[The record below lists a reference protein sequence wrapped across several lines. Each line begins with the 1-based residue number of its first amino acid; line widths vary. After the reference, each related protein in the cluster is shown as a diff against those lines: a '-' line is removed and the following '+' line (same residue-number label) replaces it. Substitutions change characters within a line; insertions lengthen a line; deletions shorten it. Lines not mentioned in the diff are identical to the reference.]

1 MFDTD
6 LELNIEQELSEIPPE
21 YQDAFR
27 QAIERELTDTEQN
40 RTDTDILN
48 YLRQRRDDFK
58 RGGFIRPDGRPGMVA
73 LNPDTMYEQALPELA
88 QSSMGEPDNTAER
101 RRTLIK
107 IGVFVGVA
115 LVFLFFVFR
124 GRAQREGEQEA
135 TTEGTPVAEVA
146 GEGTPAA
153 GTAAPT
159 PPLPEITGV
168 DDSLQTIGSLGGA
181 LTIGRPSA
189 IEIHYGSNG
198 HYGRTEETIALAID
212 PSKPTPKGEL
222 RYNEV
227 TMLSDNP
234 VAVWLFGTVLNYA
247 IGIPDSM
254 VRNLEPGDRI
264 TLNTDTGAALRFI
277 VAETGQGANYEAG
290 RLLSQNRLGL
300 TLFALPANAEDEVA
314 FAFANYDVASEEGQG
329 QVVYEVGDTFA
340 LSAGRELQV
349 STVQFSNEVDG
360 SVRIVIEGITSNP
373 SADSELAPSSLGGQ
387 VPDDSQ
393 SIMLSLTSSNE
404 QTTAVP
410 LTPDEDG
417 AWQSSYTMP
426 GSVTGLPLFAEF
438 RALPGNAG
446 GDLAAVQ
453 LGEVPRLTEQL
464 EVEITGAW
472 WDVDRE
478 QAMMAISIHNPGEG
492 EIYLGPEFIQIP
504 ERSEVTPEGGD
515 AYEGTWQVIPRLPI
529 LINPGETMGITVS
542 FLPQSA
548 SMRLQIGADLWEVAD
563 IPAQ

>member
-1 MFDTD
+1 MFDYD

-27 QAIERELTDTEQN
+27 QAIERELADTEQN

-88 QSSMGEPDNTAER
+88 QSSLSEPDDTAER

-115 LVFLFFVFR
+115 LLFLFFVFR

-135 TTEGTPVAEVA
+135 TAEGTPVAEVA
-146 GEGTPAA
+146 GEGTPTA

-189 IEIHYGSNG
+189 IELHYS
-198 HYGRTEETIALAID
+198 RTEETIALAID
-212 PSKPTPKGEL
+212 PSKPTPKGEM
-222 RYNEV
+222 RYSEA

-264 TLNTDTGAALRFI
+264 TLSTDTGASLRFV

-300 TLFALPANAEDEVA
+300 TLFALPAVAEDDVS

-329 QVVYEVGDTFA
+329 QVAYEIGDNFA
-340 LSAGRELQV
+340 LSAGGELQV
-349 STVQFSNEVDG
+349 SAVKFSHTVDG
-360 SVRIVIEGITSNP
+360 SIRIVVKGATNN
-373 SADSELAPSSLGGQ
+373 L
-387 VPDDSQ
+387 DDSQ
-393 SIMLSLTSSNE
+393 SVMLSLTSSNE

-410 LTPDEDG
+410 LAPDEDG
-417 AWQSSYTMP
+417 AWQAAFSLPDTMT
-426 GSVTGLPLFAEF
+426 SLLLLAEF
-438 RALPGNAG
+438 RVLPGG
-446 GDLAAVQ
+446 SLAVVQ
-453 LGEVPRLTEQL
+453 LGEVPRLIEQL
-464 EVEITGAW
+464 QVEITGAW
-472 WDVDRE
+472 WDRE
-478 QAMMAISIHNPGEG
+478 PEQITMMLSVHNSGE
-492 EIYLGPEFIQIP
+492 EAVYLGSEFIQIP
-504 ERSEVTPEGGD
+504 ERYDVTSEGGD
-515 AYEGTWQVIPRLPI
+515 AYEVIMQVTPRLPA
-529 LINPGETMGITVS
+529 LIEPGKTLGLTVT
-542 FLPQSA
+542 FPWHA
-548 SMRLQIGADLWEVAD
+548 PTVRLQIGADLWEMAN
-563 IPAQ
+563 IPTQ

>member
-1 MFDTD
+1 MFDYD

-27 QAIERELTDTEQN
+27 QAIERELADTEQN

-58 RGGFIRPDGRPGMVA
+58 RGGFIRPDGRPGLVA

-88 QSSMGEPDNTAER
+88 QSSLGEPDNTAER

-107 IGVFVGVA
+107 IGIFVGVA

-135 TTEGTPVAEVA
+135 TAEGTPVAEVA
-146 GEGTPAA
+146 GEGTPV
-153 GTAAPT
+153 PT
-159 PPLPEITGV
+159 PPLPEITGA
-168 DDSLQTIGSLGGA
+168 DDSLQTIGGLGGA

-189 IEIHYGSNG
+189 IEL

-212 PSKPTPKGEL
+212 PSKPTPRGEL
-222 RYNEV
+222 RFSEA

-264 TLNTDTGAALRFI
+264 TLSTDTGASLSFV
-277 VAETGQGANYEAG
+277 VAETGQRANYEAG

-300 TLFALPANAEDEVA
+300 TLFALPAVAEDNVS

-329 QVVYEVGDTFA
+329 QVVYEVGDNFA
-340 LSAGRELQV
+340 LSAGGELQV
-349 STVQFSNEVDG
+349 STVQFSYTADG
-360 SVRIVIEGITSNP
+360 SIRIVIEGTTTNP
-373 SADSELAPSSLGGQ
+373 STDSEQAL
-387 VPDDSQ
+387 DNSQ
-393 SIMLSLTSSNE
+393 SVMLSLTSSNE

-417 AWQSSYTMP
+417 VWQAAFSLPDT
-426 GSVTGLPLFAEF
+426 VTSLPLLAEF
-438 RALPGNAG
+438 RVLPGG
-446 GDLAAVQ
+446 SLAVVR
-453 LGEVPRLTEQL
+453 LGEVPRLIEQL
-464 EVEITGAW
+464 QIEITGAW
-472 WDVDRE
+472 WNGERE
-478 QAMMAISIHNPGEG
+478 QAVMAISIHNPGEG
-492 EIYLGPEFIQIP
+492 AVYLGPEFIQIP
-504 ERSEVTPEGGD
+504 TEGGD
-515 AYEGTWQVIPRLPI
+515 AYEGTWQVTPRLPI
-529 LINPGETMGITVS
+529 LINPGETMGLALS

-563 IPAQ
+563 IPLGIPLE

>member
-1 MFDTD
+1 MFDYD
-6 LELNIEQELSEIPPE
+6 LELNIEQELSEIPHE

-27 QAIERELTDTEQN
+27 QALARELADTEQN

-48 YLRQRRDDFK
+48 YLRSRRDDFK

-73 LNPDTMYEQALPELA
+73 LNPETMYEQALPELV
-88 QSSMGEPDNTAER
+88 QSSLGEPDNTAER

-107 IGVFVGVA
+107 IGVFVAVV

-135 TTEGTPVAEVA
+135 AAEGTPVAEVA
-146 GEGTPAA
+146 GEGTPTA

-189 IEIHYGSNG
+189 IEL

-212 PSKPTPKGEL
+212 PSKPTPKGEM
-222 RYNEV
+222 RYSEA

-254 VRNLEPGDRI
+254 VRNLEPGDRV
-264 TLNTDTGAALRFI
+264 TLSADTGSSLRFV

-300 TLFALPANAEDEVA
+300 TLFALPAITEDDVA

-329 QVVYEVGDTFA
+329 QVVYKVGDSFA
-340 LSAGRELQV
+340 LSSGEELQV
-349 STVQFSNEVDG
+349 STVQFSNAADG
-360 SVRIVIEGITSNP
+360 SIRIVIEGTTNNP
-373 SADSELAPSSLGGQ
+373 STDSELAQSLSRGQ
-387 VPDDSQ
+387 VLDDSQ
-393 SIMLSLTSSNE
+393 SVMLSLASSNE

-417 AWQSSYTMP
+417 VWQAAFSLPDT
-426 GSVTGLPLFAEF
+426 VTNVPLLAEF
-438 RALPGNAG
+438 RVLPGG
-446 GDLAAVQ
+446 SLAVVR
-453 LGEVPRLTEQL
+453 LGEVPRLIEQL
-464 EVEITGAW
+464 QIEITGAW
-472 WDVDRE
+472 WDGERE
-478 QAMMAISIHNPGEG
+478 LAVMTISIHNPGEG
-492 EIYLGPEFIQIP
+492 EFYLGPEFIQIP
-504 ERSEVTPEGGD
+504 ERYEVTPEGGD
-515 AYEGTWQVIPRLPI
+515 AYEGTWQVTPHLPI
-529 LINPGETMGITVS
+529 LINPGETMGMTVS

-548 SMRLQIGADLWEVAD
+548 SMRLQIGADLWEVAG
-563 IPAQ
+563 IPLDSLSE

>member
-1 MFDTD
+1 MFDYD

-27 QAIERELTDTEQN
+27 QALARELADTEQN

-48 YLRQRRDDFK
+48 YLRSRRDDFK

-73 LNPDTMYEQALPELA
+73 LNPETMYEQALPELV
-88 QSSMGEPDNTAER
+88 QSSLGEPDNTAER

-107 IGVFVGVA
+107 IGVFVAVV

-135 TTEGTPVAEVA
+135 AAEGTPVVEVA
-146 GEGTPAA
+146 GEGTPV
-153 GTAAPT
+153 PT

-189 IEIHYGSNG
+189 IEL

-212 PSKPTPKGEL
+212 PSKPTPKGEM
-222 RYNEV
+222 RYSEA

-264 TLNTDTGAALRFI
+264 TLNTDTGASLRFV

-300 TLFALPANAEDEVA
+300 TLFALPAIAEDNVS
-314 FAFANYDVASEEGQG
+314 FTFANYDVANEEGQG
-329 QVVYEVGDTFA
+329 QVVYGVGDNFA
-340 LSAGRELQV
+340 LSAGGELQV
-349 STVQFSNEVDG
+349 SVVQFSNTVDG
-360 SVRIVIEGITSNP
+360 SIRIVIEGTTNNP
-373 SADSELAPSSLGGQ
+373 STDSELAPSLSRGQ
-387 VPDDSQ
+387 VLDDSQ
-393 SIMLSLTSSNE
+393 SVMLSLASSNE

-417 AWQSSYTMP
+417 VWQAAFSLPDT
-426 GSVTGLPLFAEF
+426 VTNVPLLAEF
-438 RALPGNAG
+438 RVLPGG
-446 GDLAAVQ
+446 SLAVVR
-453 LGEVPRLTEQL
+453 LGEVPRLIEQL
-464 EVEITGAW
+464 QIEITGAW
-472 WDVDRE
+472 WDRE
-478 QAMMAISIHNPGEG
+478 QEQAVMTNSIHNPGEG
-492 EIYLGPEFIQIP
+492 EVYLGPEFIQIP
-504 ERSEVTPEGGD
+504 LEGGD
-515 AYEGTWQVIPRLPI
+515 AYEGTWQVTPHLPI
-529 LINPGETMGITVS
+529 LINPGETAGITVS

-548 SMRLQIGADLWEVAD
+548 SMRLQIGADLWEVAG
-563 IPAQ
+563 IPLDSLSE

>member
-1 MFDTD
+1 MFDYD

-27 QAIERELTDTEQN
+27 QAIERELADTEQN

-88 QSSMGEPDNTAER
+88 QSSLGEEDNTAER

-124 GRAQREGEQEA
+124 GRAQREGEQESPA
-135 TTEGTPVAEVA
+135 EGTPVAEIA
-146 GEGTPAA
+146 GEGTPV
-153 GTAAPT
+153 PT
-159 PPLPEITGV
+159 PALPEITGA

-189 IEIHYGSNG
+189 IELHYS
-198 HYGRTEETIALAID
+198 RTEETIALAID
-212 PSKPTPKGEL
+212 PSKPTPKGEM

-264 TLNTDTGAALRFI
+264 TLSTDTGASLRFV
-277 VAETGQGANYEAG
+277 VAEIGQGANYEAG

-300 TLFALPANAEDEVA
+300 TLFALPAIAEDDVS

-329 QVVYEVGDTFA
+329 QVVYEVGDNFA
-340 LSAGRELQV
+340 LNDGGELQV
-349 STVQFSNEVDG
+349 STVQFGHTADG
-360 SVRIVIEGITSNP
+360 FIRIVIEGTT
-373 SADSELAPSSLGGQ
+373 DHLG
-387 VPDDSQ
+387 DSQ
-393 SIMLSLTSSNE
+393 SIMLSLTSSSE

-417 AWQSSYTMP
+417 AWQAAFSLPDRITD
-426 GSVTGLPLFAEF
+426 LPLLAEF
-438 RALPGNAG
+438 RVLPGG
-446 GDLAAVQ
+446 SLAVVQ
-453 LGEVPRLTEQL
+453 LGEVPRLIEQL
-464 EVEITGAW
+464 QIEITGAW
-472 WDVDRE
+472 WDGERE
-478 QAMMAISIHNPGEG
+478 QAIMAISIHNPGEG
-492 EIYLGPEFIQIP
+492 AVYLGPEFIQIP
-504 ERSEVTPEGGD
+504 TEGGD
-515 AYEGTWQVIPRLPI
+515 AYEGTWQVTPRLPI
-529 LINPGETMGITVS
+529 LINPGETMGLTVS

-563 IPAQ
+563 IPLGIPLE

>member
-1 MFDTD
+1 MSDYD
-6 LELNIEQELSEIPPE
+6 PELNIEQELSEIPPE
-21 YQDAFR
+21 YQDVFR
-27 QAIERELTDTEQN
+27 QTIEQELADTEQN

-73 LNPDTMYEQALPELA
+73 LNPETMYGQGLSALA
-88 QSSMGEPDNTAER
+88 QSSLDEPDDTAER

-107 IGVFVGVA
+107 MGVFAGVA
-115 LVFLFFVFR
+115 LLFLFFVFR

-135 TTEGTPVAEVA
+135 PAEGTPVAEIA
-146 GEGTPAA
+146 GE

-189 IEIHYGSNG
+189 IEIW
-198 HYGRTEETIALAID
+198 YGRTEETIALAID

-222 RYNEV
+222 RYNEA

-264 TLNTDTGAALRFI
+264 TLSTDTGASLKF
-277 VAETGQGANYEAG
+277 VVTETGQGANYDAG

-300 TLFALPANAEDEVA
+300 TLFALPAIAEGDVS
-314 FAFANYDVASEEGQG
+314 FAIAGYDVTHEEGEG
-329 QVVYEVGDTFA
+329 QAVYEVGDTFA
-340 LSAGRELQV
+340 LSPGGEMQV
-349 STVQFSNEVDG
+349 SAVQFSHTADG
-360 SVRIVIEGITSNP
+360 AIRIAIDGAASDL
-373 SADSELAPSSLGGQ
+373 SDG
-387 VPDDSQ
+387 Q
-393 SIMLSLTSSNE
+393 SIMLSLTSSSE

-417 AWQSSYTMP
+417 GWQVSFIMP
-426 GSVTGLPLFAEF
+426 ESVTGLPSSASSTELSRSEPAPSLPRGQALFAEF
-438 RALPGNAG
+438 RAVPGGNPAI
-446 GDLAAVQ
+446 VQ
-453 LGEVPRLTEQL
+453 LGEVPRLIEQL

-472 WDVDRE
+472 WDGEHDRA
-478 QAMMAISIHNPGEG
+478 AMSISIHNPLEG
-492 EIYLGPEFIQIP
+492 AIYLGSEFIQFP
-504 ERSEVTPEGGD
+504 TEGGD
-515 AYEGTWQVIPRLPI
+515 AYEGTGQVTPRLPGQATPRLPF
-529 LINPGETMGITVS
+529 LINPGETRGITVS
-542 FLPQSA
+542 FLPQALSVQ
-548 SMRLQIGADLWEVAD
+548 MQIGTDLWEVSNF
-563 IPAQ
+563 P